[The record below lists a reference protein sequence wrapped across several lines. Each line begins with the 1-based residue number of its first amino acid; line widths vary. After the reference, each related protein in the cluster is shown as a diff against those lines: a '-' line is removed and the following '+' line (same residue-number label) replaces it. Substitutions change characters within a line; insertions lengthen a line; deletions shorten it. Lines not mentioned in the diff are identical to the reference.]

1 MKVDVVKG
9 DVLILAPLGRDAGAC
24 AKLVEQAG
32 LGCRVCIDVSELIG
46 WLDLSD
52 MVLVTEEALYGKALA
67 ALETWVLAQPPW
79 SDLPFIVL
87 TNHNQGERFIQ
98 FRRDLV
104 RKLRNVAFLERPM
117 QAISLQAAVLTA
129 ERGRARQYEAR
140 AYLEAQRHAAV
151 ELERLVARRTAALE
165 KANDRLRTESEQRE
179 RAQAALLQAQKIET
193 MGQLVGGVAHDF
205 NNLLMAVIGNLDL
218 LAKRIGDDPFRT
230 RLLEGAMEG
239 ARRGATLTQRLLAFA
254 RRQELLSRPTDV
266 LALIK
271 DMQDLISRS
280 VGPMIELKINTS
292 GTPPAVMVDPNQLEM
307 ALLNLAVNARDAM
320 PRGGVLTITLDQ
332 NSKSAA
338 SDLGLSGPYVCV
350 AVQDTGE
357 GMDDKTLARAVEP
370 FFSTKGIGKGTG
382 LGLSMV
388 HGLAE
393 QSGGA
398 FRLRSQLGVGTTAEL
413 WLPAAKGAAE
423 ALTRSHVSQAITSS
437 ATILLVDDDVLIAAS
452 TVAML
457 EDLGHRVIEAHC
469 GKDALALMDD
479 GLRPDLVITDH
490 AMPGMT
496 GLDLAATLRT
506 REPDLP
512 ILLATGF
519 GETRGDLDI
528 AIPRLTKPYT
538 QEQLSSEIARL
549 LPITRPPNA
558 GSGGSESMGRRY
570 SSQME

>member
-1 MKVDVVKG
+1 MGVDAAKG

-32 LGCRVCIDVSELIG
+32 LASRVCIDASELIG

-67 ALETWVLAQPPW
+67 PIETWVLAQPPW

-87 TNHNQGERFIQ
+87 TNHNRGERFIQ

-117 QAISLQAAVLTA
+117 QAISLQTAVLTA

-140 AYLEAQRHAAV
+140 AYLEAQRHAAL
-151 ELERLVARRTAALE
+151 ELERLVAQRTAALQ

-205 NNLLMAVIGNLDL
+205 NNLLMAVIGNLEL
-218 LAKRIGDDPFRT
+218 LAKRIGDDPRRT

-280 VGPMIELKINTS
+280 VGPMIELKIKTS
-292 GTPPAVMVDPNQLEM
+292 GTAPAVIVDPNQLEM

-338 SDLGLSGPYVCV
+338 SDLGLSGPYVCI

-393 QSGGA
+393 QSGGRSGYGA
-398 FRLRSQLGVGTTAEL
+398 SWAWEQRPSSGCRLPRAPLKHS
-413 WLPAAKGAAE
+413 
-423 ALTRSHVSQAITSS
+423 
-437 ATILLVDDDVLIAAS
+437 
-452 TVAML
+452 
-457 EDLGHRVIEAHC
+457 
-469 GKDALALMDD
+469 LALMC
-479 GLRPDLVITDH
+479 LKR
-490 AMPGMT
+490 
-496 GLDLAATLRT
+496 
-506 REPDLP
+506 
-512 ILLATGF
+512 
-519 GETRGDLDI
+519 
-528 AIPRLTKPYT
+528 
-538 QEQLSSEIARL
+538 
-549 LPITRPPNA
+549 
-558 GSGGSESMGRRY
+558 
-570 SSQME
+570 